1 MKVRITLRTKLM
13 VMLVAACAL
22 VLGVACAAFVLYDR
36 DSSGL
41 AKERT
46 MTVLSDTIAGSTAG
60 AVAFG
65 DGQSAKYVLEKLS
78 AEDTAL
84 AAAVYTLEGAR
95 LSGWERTKADALPEK
110 LADAGPTGF
119 THHTLVLERP
129 VASEGNKVGTLRVT
143 VSTRDLDE
151 RTRRFLTIAAIIF
164 GACTLLATLASLR
177 LHRVIT
183 GPVQEL
189 ASTAMRVQETK
200 DYRLRAKSMTDDELG
215 LLTHAFNEM
224 LQSVQARDEELEHH
238 RTNLA
243 NLVEARTAELAQRTR
258 EMRLVFDTVDQ
269 GFVTIDRE
277 GRMSNERSARFD
289 AWFGAPVA
297 GEVFAAHLERKVPGF
312 APSFAMAWDQVLDGF
327 LPLDVT
333 IGQMPAR
340 LVMEGRTFELAFT
353 PMLDG
358 ETVKGA
364 LVAVTDVTRVVEA
377 EARQA
382 AERELVAAVSRLVAD
397 RSSFVDFV
405 EETERLIAGLA
416 STDQVLVLRGLHTI
430 KGTGA
435 LFGVESLAKVCHQL
449 EDELEAGE
457 RPADLQARVAQTWR
471 AFRERINPFI
481 GEEDGRVT
489 VTRGELSSLA
499 SRLEQGHDAR
509 TAAQALRRWLL
520 EPAEPRLKLL
530 AQRGR
535 VLADRLGKS
544 HVEFEVH
551 DEGVRLHREPTARL
565 WGVLVHL
572 VRNAL
577 DHGIEAATEREQQ
590 GKPSQA
596 RLTFR
601 ARSEPGRTVLEFS
614 DDGRGVDWARVAQKS
629 SLASPSQ
636 AELVAALF
644 SDGFSTK
651 DAASETSGRGIGLS
665 AVADV
670 VRELG
675 GTIDLESQPGHGT
688 TFRLIIPEH
697 PPTIPRAA

>member
-1 MKVRITLRTKLM
+1 MNVRITLRTKLM

-129 VASEGNKVGTLRVT
+129 VASEGNKVGTLRVA

-243 NLVEARTAELAQRTR
+243 NL
-258 EMRLVFDTVDQ
+258 
-269 GFVTIDRE
+269 GE
-277 GRMSNERSARFD
+277 GLMSNERSARFD

-297 GEVFAAHLERKVPGF
+297 GEAFSAHLERKVPGF
-312 APSFAMAWDQVLDGF
+312 AASFAMAWDQVLDGF
-327 LPLDVT
+327 LPLEVT

-358 ETVKGA
+358 EVVKGA

-405 EETERLIAGLA
+405 EETERLIAGLS

-435 LFGVESLAKVCHQL
+435 LFGVESLAKACHQL

-499 SRLEQGHDAR
+499 ARLEQGHDVR

-520 EPAEPRLKLL
+520 EPTEPRLKLL

-614 DDGRGVDWARVAQKS
+614 DDGRGVDWARVAKKS
-629 SLASPSQ
+629 SLESPSQ
-636 AELVAALF
+636 ADLVAALF